1 MTQKKHIY
9 EIKVKTII

>member
-1 MTQKKHIY
+1 MTKKKHIY